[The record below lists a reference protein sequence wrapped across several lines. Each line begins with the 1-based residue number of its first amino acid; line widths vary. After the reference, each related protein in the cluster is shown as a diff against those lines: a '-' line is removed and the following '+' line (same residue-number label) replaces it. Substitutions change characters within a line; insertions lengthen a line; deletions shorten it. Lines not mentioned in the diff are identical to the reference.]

1 MGLQGIGDSRP
12 ARAGLSRRSA
22 LPLACLAA
30 GMAWIV
36 AEVGGGLTFLSLGV
50 RLWRYEICPVLHA
63 ITSPVIW
70 ALAAGL
76 IIPLSLAF
84 DRAVANR
91 FRGAAKLA
99 ARLAFVMT
107 TGSVLEVLINEF
119 FFRACLGRPLYEY
132 LVLPTFAGSGSLLS
146 PLYYSTLLIHI
157 PITDRLLRVST
168 ASAPPRLHRAASRA
182 QAAVQR

>member
-1 MGLQGIGDSRP
+1 MGQQDFGHSRP

-50 RLWRYEICPVLHA
+50 RLWRYEICPVLDA

-84 DRAVANR
+84 DRAVADR
-91 FRGAAKLA
+91 FRGMAKLG

-119 FFRACLGRPLYEY
+119 FFRVCLGQPLYEY

-157 PITDRLLRVST
+157 PITDRLLG
-168 ASAPPRLHRAASRA
+168 ASAASASPRFLRAGPKRSASSL
-182 QAAVQR
+182 